1 MRWEADRRLG
11 CVIREIWVR
20 MFVISISTRRTTPWS
35 VFSDYRFCIPHG
47 GGGPGVG
54 PIGVYVPVT
63 DWANFRKSHL
73 APYLPGHPIKD
84 PFLHATSKSIEP
96 QAAAP
101 FGSASIL
108 LISYAY
114 IKMMGT
120 YSIYLSNLRCGGTP
134 KSNKS
139 CPFERQL
146 HAFSSRTTL
155 QNLIHQPNGHVCA
168 RIHPRRPRIQ
178 RISRHRSHR
187 HCKTSPRLL
196 VPLSVNFD

>member
-1 MRWEADRRLG
+1 MCFEVRWKANYRLG

-20 MFVISISTRRTTPWS
+20 MFVISIYTRRTTPWS

-63 DWANFRKSHL
+63 EWANFRKSHL
-73 APYLPGHPIKD
+73 APYLPGHPVKD

-120 YSIYLSNLRCGGTP
+120 QSL
-134 KSNKS
+134 
-139 CPFERQL
+139 
-146 HAFSSRTTL
+146 
-155 QNLIHQPNGHVCA
+155 V
-168 RIHPRRPRIQ
+168 
-178 RISRHRSHR
+178 
-187 HCKTSPRLL
+187 LL
-196 VPLSVNFD
+196 